1 MVVALLTGNKET
13 DAIAAHLNRDPDAM
27 APAHLDAEV
36 LSALRGRLLGN
47 HLTMGDLRTAAARL
61 AAAPI
66 RRVPLEHPR
75 LLLEAVRWFHNLSA
89 HDACYAALAKEF
101 DATLLTGDK
110 GLADTAIRAQIAC
123 IHVDCSNLARAP
135 GPAGAGVADAFRKWL

>member
-1 MVVALLTGNKET
+1 MIVVDASVVLALLTGNAAT
-13 DAIAAHLNRDPDAM
+13 TTIAEQLHRDSDVI

-36 LSALRGRLLGN
+36 LSALRGRMLGR
-47 HLTMGDLRTAAARL
+47 HLTMGDLRIAAARL

-66 RRVPLEHPR
+66 RRIPLESPR

-89 HDACYAALAKEF
+89 YDACYAALAKEF

-110 GLADTAIRAQIAC
+110 GLADTAIRAQIDC
-123 IHVDCSNLARAP
+123 LHIDCS
-135 GPAGAGVADAFRKWL
+135 